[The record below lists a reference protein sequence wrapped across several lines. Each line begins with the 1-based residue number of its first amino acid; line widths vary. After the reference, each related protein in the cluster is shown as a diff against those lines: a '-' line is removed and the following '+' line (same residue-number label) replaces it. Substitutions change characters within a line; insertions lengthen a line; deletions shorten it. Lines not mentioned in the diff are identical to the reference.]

1 MISRY
6 AEYIVHSSKA
16 MHNDRKHNTLI
27 QYFLLAIVVMFAT
40 GGCKSQ
46 RMANIDR
53 GSDVT
58 FRHGHPEVRI
68 LAVGL
73 FDEQDLPG
81 VDLTI
86 DIVKGS
92 LIYRSNEGEFIATA
106 QLTIQV
112 SQVINRE
119 RILIQNR
126 TQEVVISDR
135 DRRIV
140 DSGDVFTVSER
151 IPLLP
156 GEYEILVAVQDD
168 ASGNQTVRRAT
179 TSIPD
184 PDSSQVGITS
194 VLLLGKDN
202 DSAEGFVPITTYF
215 VPDRYDSLK
224 FQYQITRPTADFSTR
239 INMGLYTFNADSLPA
254 RPMAGI
260 PPSPG
265 SIAYK
270 GIEYQR
276 LSEVFTS
283 TRTLVSESGSILI
296 EYITPMLPSG
306 NYRFEVNVQNEDAE
320 QSTLFK
326 AREFNITTPF
336 FPSVRNIREFAEPL
350 VYLMGRREY
359 ERLMNIQNPD
369 SLKTAVD
376 LFWLSGMRNSNRA
389 RQVIE
394 LYYSRVEQANKQFSN
409 FKEGWKTDMGM
420 VFILFGPPY
429 YVENSIDSSVWYYS
443 YNRQDPRTTF
453 RFIRPKIADQFFPFQ
468 HYILQRE
475 RYFHSIEYDIVEEW
489 RRGAILNM
497 N

>member
-1 MISRY
+1 
-6 AEYIVHSSKA
+6 VDGSSLMKIFRA
-16 MHNDRKHNTLI
+16 ILYSLI
-27 QYFLLAIVVMFAT
+27 LFVLAF
-40 GGCKSQ
+40 GCKSQ

-58 FRHGHPEVRI
+58 YREGYPEVRI

-73 FDEQDLPG
+73 FDENDLPG
-81 VDLTI
+81 VDLTV

-92 LIYRSNEGEFIATA
+92 LVYRSVDGIFSASV
-106 QLTIQV
+106 QMTIQI

-119 RILIQNR
+119 NILIQNR
-126 TQEVVISDR
+126 TQQLVVSDP
-135 DRRIV
+135 DQRIV
-140 DSGDVFTVSER
+140 DSGEVASYTER

-156 GEYEILVAVQDD
+156 GDYVILVSVVDES
-168 ASGNQTVRRAT
+168 SGNQSVRRT
-179 TSIPD
+179 NTSIPD
-184 PDSSQVGITS
+184 PESDEVGITS
-194 VLLLGKDN
+194 VLLLGKMNDN
-202 DSAEGFVPITTYF
+202 DDGFVPITTYF
-215 VPDRYDSLK
+215 VQSRYDSLK
-224 FQYQITRPTADFSTR
+224 FQFQVTRPEVDFDTQ
-239 INMGLYTFNADSLPA
+239 INMGLYTFNADSVHA
-254 RPMAGI
+254 RELAGI

-276 LSEVFTS
+276 VNEVFSTS
-283 TRTLVSESGSILI
+283 RTLRTETGSILI
-296 EYITPMLPSG
+296 EYITSILPSA
-306 NYRFEVNVQNEDAE
+306 NYRFEVNVTNMDTDE
-320 QSTLFK
+320 SRLFK

-350 VYLMGRREY
+350 AYLMGRREFD
-359 ERLMNIQNPD
+359 RLMQIRDAD

-429 YVENSIDSSVWYYS
+429 YVENTLDSSIWFYS
-443 YNRQDPRTTF
+443 YNRSDPRTTF
-453 RFIRPKIADQFFPFQ
+453 RFIRPKIADQFFPYQ

-475 RYFHSIEYDIVEEW
+475 RYYHSIEYDMVESW
-489 RRGAILNM
+489 KRGSVLNM